1 MDSNVESPGILQGL
15 RVGVLDE
22 FHIDELDERNR
33 RIQNMAVQMLQDQ
46 GAIIKRISVPLMK
59 YCLPFY
65 YTIVPSEAATNLSR
79 FDGLRYG
86 NQPDFAPNEEVLDY
100 VMRVRSENLGLNVKR
115 RCMLGNFLLSS
126 KFEGYNERVRQA

>member
-1 MDSNVESPGILQGL
+1 MDPNIDAPGILQGV

-33 RIQNMAVQMLQDQ
+33 RIQNMAIEMLQDQ

-65 YTIVPSEAATNLSR
+65 FTLVPAEAATNLSR

-86 NQPDFAPNEEVLDY
+86 N
-100 VMRVRSENLGLNVKR
+100 
-115 RCMLGNFLLSS
+115 
-126 KFEGYNERVRQA
+126 